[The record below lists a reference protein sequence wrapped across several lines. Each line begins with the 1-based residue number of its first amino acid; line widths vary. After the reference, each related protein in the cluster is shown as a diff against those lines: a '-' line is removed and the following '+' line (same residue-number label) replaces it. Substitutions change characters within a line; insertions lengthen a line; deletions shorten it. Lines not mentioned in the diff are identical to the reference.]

1 MTRRPARPEAQAR
14 PASLLI
20 DPPDPRRVSVL
31 LPLPLGE
38 LYDYAVPEGEGMPA
52 PGTICTVPLGS
63 RFLPGVV
70 WDRPEGGEV
79 IAARRLKPIG
89 PAYPV
94 PPMAA
99 PLRKLIDWVAAY
111 TLSPPGAVLR
121 MGLSVPDALDAPEP
135 TKLVRLTRIG
145 GDGALTAARKKVL
158 TVLEEEAAMTPADLA
173 RAAGV
178 SPAVITGL
186 LRTGWLESVS
196 VAPELTPPPP
206 YRWRGADF
214 SDDQQAAADSLCDQV
229 RASGFA
235 VTLLDGVTGSG
246 KTEVYFAAI
255 AAALAEGKQ
264 VLVLL
269 PEIALSTQW
278 LERFRSRFGADPLVW
293 HSHLTPASRRK
304 SWRRIALGQAP
315 VVVGA
320 RSALFLPLDHLG
332 LIVVDEE
339 HEASFKQE
347 EGVLY
352 NARDMAVVRARLEGV
367 PILLASAT
375 PSLESLANVEAGR
388 FHCTRLP
395 ERHGVAEMPE
405 IAAIDLRRSPPPRGA
420 FLSVPLRDA
429 IAETL
434 GRGEQ
439 AMLFLN
445 RRGYAPLTLC
455 RTCGYRFECPNCS
468 AWLVEHRGRGRLLC
482 HHCGHTQPVPPACPS
497 CGTEDALVACGPGV
511 ERVAEEAAALFP
523 DARLAVMASDVLGSA
538 KAMHDLIT
546 EVQERRIDLL
556 VGTQMMA
563 KGHHFPH
570 LTLVGIVD
578 ADLGLAGGDLRAGE
592 RTFQVLHQVAGRA
605 GRAEHPGRVLM
616 QTLQPEHPVIAA
628 LLAGDRDRFI
638 AAEMDD
644 RRTHT
649 MPPYGRLAALILSAP
664 SPEMAEQAARRVSRA
679 APHAPDVTIL
689 GPAPAPLF
697 MLRGLYRWRFL
708 IKTPREKLAQ
718 GLIRDWI
725 SRVELPKPVKLVVDI
740 DPYNFL

>member
-1 MTRRPARPEAQAR
+1 MTRRPARPEAAR
-14 PASLLI
+14 ETASLLSE
-20 DPPDPRRVSVL
+20 PARVAVL

-38 LYDYAVPEGEGMPA
+38 LYEYAVPEGMAPPA
-52 PGTICTVPLGS
+52 PGTICSVPLGK

-70 WDRPEGGEV
+70 WDRPEGLAE
-79 IAARRLKPIG
+79 IAASRLKPLAAI
-89 PAYPV
+89 YPV

-121 MGLSVPDALDAPEP
+121 MGLSVPDALEEP
-135 TKLVRLTRIG
+135 ASLSRVRLSRLG
-145 GDGALTAARKKVL
+145 GEGAMTAARKKVL
-158 TVLEEEAAMTPADLA
+158 AVLEEEADAMAPADLA

-178 SPAVITGL
+178 SPSVVAGL
-186 LRTGWLESVS
+186 VKTGWLEPLTLSADTGD
-196 VAPELTPPPP
+196 APD
-206 YRWRGADF
+206 YQWREAEF
-214 SDDQQAAADSLCDQV
+214 SGDQQAAADHLGGQV
-229 RASGFA
+229 RAGGFA

-255 AAALAEGKQ
+255 AAALAAGKQ
-264 VLVLL
+264 ALVLL

-278 LERFRSRFGADPLVW
+278 LHRFRKRFGAEPLVW
-293 HSHLTPASRRK
+293 HSHLTPAARRK
-304 SWRRIALGQAP
+304 SWRRVALGQAP

-320 RSALFLPLDHLG
+320 RSALFLPLQNLG

-347 EGVLY
+347 DGVLY
-352 NARDMAVVRARLEGV
+352 NARDMAVVRARLEQI

-375 PSLESLANVEAGR
+375 PSLETVANVEAGR
-388 FHCTRLP
+388 FHCTALP
-395 ERHGVAEMPE
+395 ERHGVAALPE

-420 FLSVPLRDA
+420 FLSIPLRDA
-429 IAETL
+429 ITETL
-434 GRGEQ
+434 AKGEQ

-455 RTCGYRFECPNCS
+455 RICGFRFECPHCS

-482 HHCGHTQPVPPACPS
+482 HHCGHSQPVPHACPS
-497 CGTEDALVACGPGV
+497 CGTEDALVPCGPGV

-523 DARLAVMASDVLGSA
+523 DARLAIMASDLLSSA
-538 KAMHDLIT
+538 DAMKKLIT
-546 EVQERRIDLL
+546 EVQDRQIDLL

-628 LLAGDRDRFI
+628 LLAGDRDRFL
-638 AAEMDD
+638 AAEMAD
-644 RRTHT
+644 RRAHG
-649 MPPYGRLAALILSAP
+649 MPPFGRLAAIILSAP
-664 SPEMAEQAARRVSRA
+664 SPELAEQSARRLARL
-679 APHAPDVTIL
+679 APTDPDVTIL
-689 GPAPAPLF
+689 GPAPAPLS
-697 MLRGLYRWRFL
+697 MLRGMYRWRFL
-708 IKTPREKLAQ
+708 IKTPREKLPQPLLRAW
-718 GLIRDWI
+718 LARAD
-725 SRVELPKPVKLVVDI
+725 LPKTVKLAVDI
-740 DPYNFL
+740 DPYSFL